1 MDLLTEEDLGVIFGY
16 VFLLVVWD
24 NEMRN
29 WVVCNHAG
37 LTHAGPFRTKRAAQE
52 GRGDWVVEVLRQ
64 AVDELGR

>member
-37 LTHAGPFRTKRAAQE
+37 LTHAGP
-52 GRGDWVVEVLRQ
+52 GSG
-64 AVDELGR
+64 